1 MPPTAACP
9 LDPRASAR
17 SHRVPFSALA
27 SAPVRARAWEV
38 NQGVQTALGPWGELF
53 RTRATHGVS
62 LATAASAPTLDL
74 AGLITLGKLGAWICA
89 FDDLADGASIDD
101 DGLDLRI
108 AQYEALT
115 AGDACP
121 ELAFDPIARLFLD
134 VLEDLRSAPLGPSL
148 WPLFSRQLSESLRA
162 MQWERD
168 AMARRSAR
176 ERVPLEVYLHHASD
190 SVCVAIVAT
199 AAAMLLGERAVL
211 DRLPALVTA
220 QRHSCAAVRIAND
233 EASWRR
239 EQQEGSANVRALGLD
254 EAELDLDQRT
264 AAELAGL
271 ELSLIPLRLAA
282 PNTCDLIQRLTDVLV
297 TLYRS
302 GDLDSVQ

>member
-101 DGLDLRI
+101 DGLDFCI
-108 AQYEALT
+108 VQYEVLIV
-115 AGDACP
+115 GGVCL
-121 ELAFDPIARLFLD
+121 ELVFDF
-134 VLEDLRSAPLGPSL
+134 VVGFFFGVFEDFCFVQLRVS
-148 WPLFSRQLSESLRA
+148 
-162 MQWERD
+162 
-168 AMARRSAR
+168 
-176 ERVPLEVYLHHASD
+176 
-190 SVCVAIVAT
+190 
-199 AAAMLLGERAVL
+199 
-211 DRLPALVTA
+211 
-220 QRHSCAAVRIAND
+220 AAV
-233 EASWRR
+233 
-239 EQQEGSANVRALGLD
+239 
-254 EAELDLDQRT
+254 T
-264 AAELAGL
+264 H
-271 ELSLIPLRLAA
+271 
-282 PNTCDLIQRLTDVLV
+282 
-297 TLYRS
+297 
-302 GDLDSVQ
+302 